1 MATLT
6 ATRGAST
13 VAPFTGLGAGNLC
26 VAYGHYDLA
35 GNPTAADVI
44 QLCRLPKGAVVL
56 GGWVSIEDID
66 SNATEE
72 VDIDLGYPANGV
84 DTADPDAFGNFD
96 VLTGDAVAGY
106 TIVAG
111 SHLPLRG
118 VLTNGPLTLGAETI
132 VQAVVNVD
140 AATFAA
146 GTIYAVILYVTP

>member
-6 ATRGAST
+6 ATRAAST

-26 VAYGHYDLA
+26 VAYGHYNLTA
-35 GNPTAADVI
+35 NPTAADVI

-56 GGWVSIEDID
+56 GGWLSIEDID

-84 DTADPDAFGNFD
+84 DVADPDAFGNFD
-96 VLTGDAVAGY
+96 VITGDAVAGY
-106 TIVAG
+106 TPVAG
-111 SHLPLRG
+111 VHMPLRG
-118 VLTNGPLTLGAETI
+118 VLTDGPLTLSGETI

-146 GTIYAVILYVTP
+146 GTIYAIVLYVTP

>member
-6 ATRGAST
+6 SSRGAAT

-35 GNPTAADVI
+35 ANPTAADII

-56 GGWVSIEDID
+56 GGWISIEDID
-66 SNATEE
+66 TNATEE
-72 VDIDLGYPANGV
+72 VDIDLGINGNGV

-106 TIVAG
+106 SIVAG
-111 SHLPLRG
+111 THLPLRG
-118 VLTNGPLTLGAETI
+118 VLTNGPLTLNAETI

-146 GTIYAVILYVTP
+146 GTIFAVILYVTP